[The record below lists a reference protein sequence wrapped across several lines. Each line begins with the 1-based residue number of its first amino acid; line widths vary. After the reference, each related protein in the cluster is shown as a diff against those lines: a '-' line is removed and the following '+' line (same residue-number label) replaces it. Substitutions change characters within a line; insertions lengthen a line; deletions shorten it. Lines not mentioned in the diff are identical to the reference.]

1 MNFQIEYAYV
11 SAAGFTVLSEIDA
24 VLNDFSYRVFMSL
37 NTLTVI
43 IMMS

>member
-11 SAAGFTVLSEIDA
+11 NAAGFTVILEI
-24 VLNDFSYRVFMSL
+24 VSVVNDFAYCEFMSF

-43 IMMS
+43 IVM

>member
-11 SAAGFTVLSEIDA
+11 NAAGFTVLVEIVS
-24 VLNDFSYRVFMSL
+24 VLNDFTCPVFMSL

-43 IMMS
+43 IVMS